1 LVGALSLSVFLLND
15 SIMGWQKKLLFFF
28 LCLPLS
34 NHPYPA
40 TLIEATIA
48 VSSEEKQHRPQTLPA
63 ISLPAARPVSQDA
76 RPHANR
82 LMPLRALPP
91 ATPSFNSQQFDQQ
104 LQRYLR
110 FVAHV
115 GQPDILIVGS
125 SRALQGIDPIVLQQ
139 TLIRRGHP
147 KLRIFNFGI
156 NGATAQVVDLLLRQ
170 ILTPNQLPRFIVWG
184 DGVRA
189 FNSGRIDITYNRAIA
204 SPGYQ
209 LLTAG
214 IRPTLPAETLPS
226 VQHCAAFSRKP
237 LTDTFMY
244 PLQTFNVTLLFE
256 PALKQPTQCWE
267 ALKILLLTPTKL
279 EPLTIANLQEAMG
292 FQTASE
298 QFNPKQYF
306 QRYPQIQGKYDA
318 DYREF
323 TLDGSQTEA
332 LINVVKLAKTYQIP
346 LIFVNLPL
354 TQIYLDETRTV
365 NEKQFHTYL
374 QRFARSHG
382 LTVYDLSQR
391 WPNQTDYFTDPS
403 HLNRYGAAA
412 VAAELGKSLVIPER
426 QP

>member
-1 LVGALSLSVFLLND
+1 
-15 SIMGWQKKLLFFF
+15 
-28 LCLPLS
+28 
-34 NHPYPA
+34 
-40 TLIEATIA
+40 
-48 VSSEEKQHRPQTLPA
+48 
-63 ISLPAARPVSQDA
+63 
-76 RPHANR
+76 
-82 LMPLRALPP
+82 MPLRLLST
-91 ATPSFNSQQFDQQ
+91 ATHSFNSQQFDQQ

-139 TLIRRGHP
+139 TLSRRGHS
-147 KLRIFNFGI
+147 KLHIFNFGI

-189 FNSGRIDITYNRAIA
+189 FNSGRIDLTYNRAIA

-244 PLQTFNVTLLFE
+244 PLQTFSATLLFE
-256 PALKQPTQCWE
+256 PPLKQPTQCWE
-267 ALKILLLTPTKL
+267 ALKILLLPEPTKL
-279 EPLTIANLQEAMG
+279 EPLAIANLQEAMG

-298 QFNPKQYF
+298 QFKPKQYF

-332 LINVVKLAKTYQIP
+332 LTNVVKLAKTYQIP

-354 TQIYLDETRTV
+354 THIYLDETRAV

-374 QRFARSHG
+374 QRFARLHG

-391 WPNQTDYFTDPS
+391 WLNQTDYFTDPS

-412 VAAELGKSLVIPER
+412 VAAELGKALVIPKK
-426 QP
+426 